1 MPTRSSGW
9 PMRDNG
15 IRLIISSLISRGVV
29 ARLASVSIGPGAMA
43 LIRMFCP
50 PSSVASCW
58 VSPLTPTLAR
68 P

>member
-9 PMRDNG
+9 P
-15 IRLIISSLISRGVV
+15 IRPSGSLLTISLTMLCGVDE
-29 ARLASVSIGPGAMA
+29 RLASVSMGPGAIA
-43 LIRMFCP
+43 LIRMFEL

-58 VSPLTPTLAR
+58 VRPLTPTLAR